1 MAITAQPRSILQLLW
16 WRKPCVF
23 FLFARSKHGCL
34 HQHTP
39 PSAWLSL
46 HPSCSGYRVPG
57 KRRGTTTKCLTSV
70 SDLAL
75 PSPLGYDTLHLGVYV
90 RWFPGSACRVAP
102 SRQDPARQLQGR
114 GGVDWVQLGSTTHA
128 VPVPSPS
135 GKEVFPRQQVKHR
148 RNGLETT
155 AEPALTAPGE
165 TAAILLLF
173 WLNFVVCG
181 VIVGKRKQPRARLSP
196 EQIYA
201 PPRLSKERLLPFRG
215 CFLLQHL
222 LSGNGSPASLPVSR
236 PHCRLPRARDGEGA
250 SPNLS
255 RRHRRRRLSQSPDC
269 SNRSILPNQTGLS
282 LPLPISVVFPDKSSS
297 TAEHV
302 ARFAA
307 SLASCD
313 ICLLSGQAVVCAPM
327 RQEACPISAGVFG
340 RAEISI

>member
-1 MAITAQPRSILQLLW
+1 MAITAQPCSILQLLW

-34 HQHTP
+34 HQRTP
-39 PSAWLSL
+39 ASAWLSL
-46 HPSCSGYRVPG
+46 HPSRSGYRVPG
-57 KRRGTTTKCLTSV
+57 KRRGTTTKCLTSA

-90 RWFPGSACRVAP
+90 RWFPGRAGRAVP
-102 SRQDPARQLQGR
+102 SRQDPARQLQER

-181 VIVGKRKQPRARLSP
+181 VIVGKEKTFLSQAISRADLRAATALRGKALAFPRLLSPPTSPFRQRQPCCLAARLPS
-196 EQIYA
+196 
-201 PPRLSKERLLPFRG
+201 
-215 CFLLQHL
+215 
-222 LSGNGSPASLPVSR
+222 
-236 PHCRLPRARDGEGA
+236 
-250 SPNLS
+250 
-255 RRHRRRRLSQSPDC
+255 
-269 SNRSILPNQTGLS
+269 
-282 LPLPISVVFPDKSSS
+282 PLPPS
-297 TAEHV
+297 TRAGWG
-302 ARFAA
+302 R
-307 SLASCD
+307 SQPQP
-313 ICLLSGQAVVCAPM
+313 LS
-327 RQEACPISAGVFG
+327 
-340 RAEISI
+340 